1 MEMDGSFP
9 IEDSQK
15 CAKEGLEALR
25 EVYGQPPQSS
35 MKGDVNK
42 ILITDFITDVMHLLG
57 HAETT
62 RLFDIAGD
70 HWEEE
75 RAK

>member
-1 MEMDGSFP
+1 MKL
-9 IEDSQK
+9 EDAK
-15 CAKEGLEALR
+15 NAAKEGLEALR
-25 EVYGQPPQSS
+25 EVYGQSPQSS

-42 ILITDFITDVMHLLG
+42 ILITDFFTDVMHLLG

-62 RLFDIAGD
+62 RLFDRAGD

>member
-1 MEMDGSFP
+1 MN
-9 IEDSQK
+9 IEESQNF
-15 CAKEGLEALR
+15 ARQGIEALR
-25 EVYGQPPQSS
+25 
-35 MKGDVNK
+35 K
-42 ILITDFITDVMHLLG
+42 IYRPEPEGPTKRCPDRGTLTDFFTDVMHLLG

-62 RLFDIAGD
+62 RLFDRAGD

>member
-1 MEMDGSFP
+1 MKIWDR
-9 IEDSQK
+9 EDSK
-15 CAKEGLEALR
+15 KFAKEGIQALQKI
-25 EVYGQPPQSS
+25 YGVAAKGSS
-35 MKGDVNK
+35 RRCPDRTT
-42 ILITDFITDVMHLLG
+42 LTDFFTDVMHLLG

-62 RLFDIAGD
+62 RLIDIAGD